1 MGSEMCIRDSQGVI
15 REQGDP
21 AEFFANPQSAE
32 AQDFLAR
39 FRGAE

>member
-1 MGSEMCIRDSQGVI
+1 MHQGVI

-39 FRGAE
+39 FRSAE